1 MDCVFT
7 KWSRQKQSERS
18 SISALLC
25 HTKCTTYSSHKR
37 VDAETKKDCY
47 PLVKG
52 VVFKKG
58 VRDIGVA
65 APQEV

>member
-1 MDCVFT
+1 MDRVFT

-25 HTKCTTYSSHKR
+25 HTKCTTHNLHQR

-47 PLVKG
+47 LLVKG

>member
-1 MDCVFT
+1 MDYVFT

-18 SISALLC
+18 SISALFC
-25 HTKCTTYSSHKR
+25 HTKYATYSSHQR

-47 PLVKG
+47 LLVKG

>member
-1 MDCVFT
+1 MDYVFT

-18 SISALLC
+18 SLAAPFC
-25 HTKCTTYSSHKR
+25 HTKCTAYSSHQR

-47 PLVKG
+47 LLVKG

-65 APQEV
+65 APQEA